1 MQRVHVSLILIL
13 IEIAWYYFFE
23 WSLALKPSWIFSK
36 LAGMTRV
43 AHEWFINEIER
54 KEKLK

>member
-1 MQRVHVSLILIL
+1 MQRVQVSLILIL

-23 WSLALKPSWIFSK
+23 FLALKPSWIFSK

-54 KEKLK
+54 KEKSK